1 MYNLSELT
9 LLAGKAELCSDLNFD
24 LITVKNYRII
34 YLSDLNRGTYMDKKF
49 DVVIVG
55 TGAAGL
61 YGALNFPDDVSVLL
75 VSKRELPLSNSSLA
89 QGGVACV
96 LDTVH
101 DNYKLHITDTLIAG
115 KYKNNLSAVEKLV
128 TEGPSDVLR
137 IKELGVDFDLNP
149 DGTMCKTLEA
159 GHSRHRIVHHK
170 DSTGKAIVDKLIEVV
185 RTRKNVT
192 ICDNALVY
200 SIQKVLNGFYI
211 SILKDGK
218 SYYYGTSFCL
228 LATGGIGRV
237 YKYTTNSAIATG
249 DGIAFAYMLG
259 AKISHLSRVQFHPTA
274 FAAEKDRERFL
285 ISEAVRGEGAVLLN
299 CSGRRFAFD
308 YDSRGELAPR
318 DVVSNAIIRE
328 SIKTNSEKFYLD
340 ITDKPSDFLKQR
352 FPMIYEKCL
361 EEGVD
366 ITKDRIPVFPCQHY
380 LMGGINVDLD
390 ARTSIDGLYAAGE
403 CSHTGVHGANRLAS
417 NSLLEALVFSRSAA
431 EDITRRIRKYGH
443 KNIGVEPAHKPI
455 NGKKMP
461 QGFRSQ
467 IREIMQDTY
476 FVIPKPEKYEESYQK
491 VEEIVNLLF
500 GEDYEITSDLIEAK
514 SIAIV
519 ASIILDEVREGI
531 NL

>member
-1 MYNLSELT
+1 
-9 LLAGKAELCSDLNFD
+9 
-24 LITVKNYRII
+24 
-34 YLSDLNRGTYMDKKF
+34 MDKKF

-55 TGAAGL
+55 SGVAGL
-61 YGALNFPDDVSVLL
+61 YAALNFPSDVEILL

-101 DNYKLHITDTLIAG
+101 DDYKLHITDTLIAG

-128 TEGPSDVLR
+128 QEGPSDVLR
-137 IKELGVDFDLNP
+137 IKELGVDFDLNS

-185 RTRKNVT
+185 QTLPNVT

-200 SIQKVLNGFYI
+200 SIKKVLNGFYI
-211 SILKDGK
+211 SILKDNK
-218 SYYYGTSFCL
+218 SYYYGCSYCL

-299 CSGRRFAFD
+299 NAGERFAFN

-318 DVVSNAIIRE
+318 DVVSDAIIKE
-328 SIKTNSEKFYLD
+328 SVKTQSEKFYLD
-340 ITDKPSDFLKQR
+340 ITDKPADFVKQR
-352 FPMIYEKCL
+352 FPMIYERCL

-380 LMGGINVDLD
+380 LMGGINVDLN
-390 ARTSIDGLYAAGE
+390 ARTSVDGLYAAGE

-431 EDITRRIRKYGH
+431 NDITEQIKKYGRRPLG
-443 KNIGVEPAHKPI
+443 NEPAHRSTE
-455 NGKKMP
+455 GKHIPK
-461 QGFRSQ
+461 GCRSQ
-467 IREIMQDTY
+467 IREILQDTY
-476 FVIPKPEKYEESYQK
+476 FVIPKPEKYRESYEK
-491 VEEIVNLLF
+491 VMAILDELLS
-500 GEDYEITSDLIEAK
+500 ENYEINSDLIEAK

-519 ASIILDEVREGI
+519 ASIILEEVKEGI

>member
-1 MYNLSELT
+1 
-9 LLAGKAELCSDLNFD
+9 
-24 LITVKNYRII
+24 
-34 YLSDLNRGTYMDKKF
+34 MDKKY
-49 DVVIVG
+49 DVIIVG

-61 YGALNFPDDVSVLL
+61 YAAINTPEDINVLL
-75 VSKRELPLSNSSLA
+75 VSKKELPLSNSSLA

-96 LDTVH
+96 LDTIH
-101 DNYKLHITDTLIAG
+101 DSYKLHITDTLIAG

-128 TEGPSDVLR
+128 SEGPSDVLK
-137 IKELGVDFDLNP
+137 IKDFGVDFDVNP

-170 DSTGKAIVDKLIEVV
+170 DSTGKAIVDCLIEVV
-185 RTRKNVT
+185 KNRPNVT

-200 SIQKVLNGFYI
+200 SVQKVLNGFYI
-211 SILKDGK
+211 CILKDGK
-218 SYYYGTSFCL
+218 SYCYGCNYCL
-228 LATGGIGRV
+228 FATGGIGRV

-259 AKISHLSRVQFHPTA
+259 AKISHLSRIQFHPTA

-299 CSGRRFAFD
+299 CNYRRFAFD

-328 SIKTNSEKFYLD
+328 SIKTNSENFYLD
-340 ITDKPSDFLKQR
+340 ITDKPADFLKER
-352 FPMIYEKCL
+352 FPMIYERCL

-366 ITKDRIPVFPCQHY
+366 ITKDKIPVFPCQHY

-417 NSLLEALVFSRSAA
+417 NSLLEALVFSRSAV
-431 EDITRRIRKYGH
+431 EDITGKLRKYGR
-443 KNIGVEPAHKPI
+443 KPLGDEPAHKPI
-455 NGKKMP
+455 EGKPMP
-461 QGFRSQ
+461 HGYRSR
-467 IREIMQDTY
+467 IREIMQDAY
-476 FVIPKPEKYEESYQK
+476 FVIPKPEKYDESYRE
-491 VEEIVNLLF
+491 VEKIVNELF
-500 GEDYEITSDLIEAK
+500 SEDYEITSDLVEAR

>member
-1 MYNLSELT
+1 
-9 LLAGKAELCSDLNFD
+9 
-24 LITVKNYRII
+24 
-34 YLSDLNRGTYMDKKF
+34 MDKKY
-49 DVVIVG
+49 DVIIVG

-61 YGALNFPDDVSVLL
+61 YAAINFPKEVSVLL

-115 KYKNNLSAVEKLV
+115 KYKNTLSAVEKLV
-128 TEGPSDVLR
+128 REGPSDVVR
-137 IKELGVDFDLNP
+137 IKELGVDFDLNE

-170 DSTGKAIVDKLIEVV
+170 DSTGKAIVDRLIEVV
-185 RTRKNVT
+185 RTLPNVT

-200 SIQKVLNGFYI
+200 SIDKVLNGFYI
-211 SILKDGK
+211 NILKDKK
-218 SYYYGTSFCL
+218 SYSYGCNYCL

-249 DGIAFAYMLG
+249 DGIAFAYMMG
-259 AKISHLSRVQFHPTA
+259 AKIKHLSRVQFHPTA

-299 CSGRRFAFD
+299 CNGERFASD
-308 YDSRGELAPR
+308 YDNRGELAPR

-328 SIKTNSEKFYLD
+328 SIKTKSENFYLD
-340 ITDKPSDFLKQR
+340 ITHKPADFVRER
-352 FPMIYEKCL
+352 FPMIYAKCL

-380 LMGGINVDLD
+380 LMGGIDVDLD

-431 EDITRRIRKYGH
+431 QDITRRLNTIGRKPLG
-443 KNIGVEPAHKPI
+443 NEPAHKPI
-455 NGKKMP
+455 DGKEIP
-461 QGFRSQ
+461 HGVRSK
-467 IREIMQDTY
+467 IRAIMQDSY
-476 FVIPKPEKYEESYQK
+476 FVIPKPEKYEESYK
-491 VEEIVNLLF
+491 EVEKIIKILHS
-500 GEDYEITSDLIEAK
+500 EDYEINSDLVEAK

-519 ASIILDEVREGI
+519 ASIIFEEVREGKD
-531 NL
+531 L